1 MFHCVIYCIE
11 QKGGGM
17 MILVRKAKRKTTKFW
32 AKSETSM
39 PPFTLCVQTLL
50 YKKFVSPPPQFG
62 KSENSLNFLYDFH
75 LQLLCLIV
83 IFGYK

>member
-1 MFHCVIYCIE
+1 
-11 QKGGGM
+11 
-17 MILVRKAKRKTTKFW
+17 MILVKEAKRKTTKFW

-39 PPFTLCVQTLL
+39 PPFTLCVQTSL